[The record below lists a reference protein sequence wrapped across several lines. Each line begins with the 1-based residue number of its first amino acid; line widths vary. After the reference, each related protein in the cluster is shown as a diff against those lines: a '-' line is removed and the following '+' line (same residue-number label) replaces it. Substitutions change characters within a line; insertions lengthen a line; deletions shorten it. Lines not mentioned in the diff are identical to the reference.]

1 MVRWDLGPR
10 LDEHRG
16 LSSRVRV
23 ETLRQRLTAQVRA
36 DHFSYGHLQYAFE
49 SGAFTA
55 ILRRLQLIYDAG
67 LGR

>member
-10 LDEHRG
+10 LDEHRV

-23 ETLRQRLTAQVRA
+23 ETLRQLLTAQVCA
-36 DHFSYGHLQYAFE
+36 DHFSYGHLQYASE
-49 SGAFTA
+49 PGAFTA
-55 ILRRLQLIYDAG
+55 ILRRLQQIYDAG